1 MRSFLISFFFIT
13 SLFYNRDIGAQ
24 NLTCPKVISTFAN
37 NLLAKDVG
45 TILSRLY
52 QELGCPI
59 QLSPLPNKRSIVR
72 FNKKDIDGEIFR
84 HDAVEKHYSV
94 PFVRSSKPLFI
105 LKSSIFKN
113 KKIEETRPL
122 GYVRGIVWQEEYIT
136 SKNKIAFSSNH
147 EMLNAFNRG
156 AIGSFMANNISFK
169 KLVKEGQIVEEG
181 IQYEVV
187 YSAPLYHYLQED
199 FADFMHA
206 LSDKIEQKNAFTNF

>member
-1 MRSFLISFFFIT
+1 MRIFLLSLFFIT
-13 SLFYNRDIGAQ
+13 GLFYSPDIRAQ
-24 NLTCPKVISTFAN
+24 NLTCPKIISTFSN
-37 NLLAKDVG
+37 NLLAKNVG

-52 QELGCPI
+52 QELGCSI
-59 QLSPLPNKRSIVR
+59 QLTPLPNKRGIFR

-84 HDAVEKHYSV
+84 HDAVEKYYSV

-105 LKSSIFKN
+105 LESSIFKN

-136 SKNKIAFSSNH
+136 DKNRVAFDSNH
-147 EMLNAFNRG
+147 EMINAFNRG
-156 AIGSFMANNISFK
+156 AIGSFMASNISFK
-169 KLVKEGQIVEEG
+169 KLLKEGLITQENIR
-181 IQYEVV
+181 YEVV

-206 LSDKIEQKNAFTNF
+206 LSDKIEQKNAFTSF